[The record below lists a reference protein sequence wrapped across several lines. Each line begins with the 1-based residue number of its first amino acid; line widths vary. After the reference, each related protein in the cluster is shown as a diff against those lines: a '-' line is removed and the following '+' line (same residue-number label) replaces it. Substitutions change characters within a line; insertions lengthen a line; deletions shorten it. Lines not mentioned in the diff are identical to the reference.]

1 MMNKKRLMAI
11 LAAGVLTATSFNP
24 AIIKAESVSAE
35 EAGMAVPADA
45 AGMSVPAD
53 AAGAA
58 VSADEAGAVVAGD
71 GSETAVFSEDGT
83 PVKKTV
89 KAADINMKVQDSY
102 DFPFLG
108 LKAVLPEELKKQIEN
123 SDMLMITVLA
133 SSMPFSTGISLLR
146 SRKTKM

>member
-24 AIIKAESVSAE
+24 AMIKAESVSAE

-45 AGMSVPAD
+45 AG
-53 AAGAA
+53 AA
-58 VSADEAGAVVAGD
+58 VSADEAGAAVSADKAGAAVAGD

-89 KAADINMKVQDSY
+89 KAADINMKVQRC
-102 DFPFLG
+102 
-108 LKAVLPEELKKQIEN
+108 V
-123 SDMLMITVLA
+123 
-133 SSMPFSTGISLLR
+133 
-146 SRKTKM
+146 

>member
-24 AIIKAESVSAE
+24 AMIKAESVSAE

-53 AAGAA
+53 A
-58 VSADEAGAVVAGD
+58 AGAVVAGD

-89 KAADINMKVQDSY
+89 KAADINMNVQDSY

-108 LKAVLPEELKKQIEN
+108 LKAVLPEELKKQMET
-123 SDMLMITVLA
+123 SDMLMVTEEEWPLYKRLKV
-133 SSMPFSTGISLLR
+133 
-146 SRKTKM
+146 RKSKNIL

>member
-24 AIIKAESVSAE
+24 AMIKAESVSAE

-58 VSADEAGAVVAGD
+58 VSADEAGAAVSADEAGCS
-71 GSETAVFSEDGT
+71 GS
-83 PVKKTV
+83 
-89 KAADINMKVQDSY
+89 
-102 DFPFLG
+102 
-108 LKAVLPEELKKQIEN
+108 
-123 SDMLMITVLA
+123 
-133 SSMPFSTGISLLR
+133 R
-146 SRKTKM
+146 

>member
-24 AIIKAESVSAE
+24 VMIKAESVSAE

-53 AAGAA
+53 A
-58 VSADEAGAVVAGD
+58 AGAVVAGD

-102 DFPFLG
+102 D
-108 LKAVLPEELKKQIEN
+108 
-123 SDMLMITVLA
+123 SHSLA
-133 SSMPFSTGISLLR
+133 
-146 SRKTKM
+146 

>member
-1 MMNKKRLMAI
+1 MNKKRLMAI
-11 LAAGVLTATSFNP
+11 LAAGVLTATSFSP
-24 AIIKAESVSAE
+24 AMIKAESVSAE

-53 AAGAA
+53 AAGAAVSADEAGAA

-108 LKAVLPEELKKQIEN
+108 
-123 SDMLMITVLA
+123 
-133 SSMPFSTGISLLR
+133 
-146 SRKTKM
+146 